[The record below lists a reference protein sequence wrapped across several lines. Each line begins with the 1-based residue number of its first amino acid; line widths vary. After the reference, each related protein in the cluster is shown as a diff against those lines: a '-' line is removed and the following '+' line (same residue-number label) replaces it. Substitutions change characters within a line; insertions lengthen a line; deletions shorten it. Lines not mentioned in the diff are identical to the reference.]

1 MTSLMTTTSTNTDLN
16 NAPAASDI
24 QHRLDTKGLI
34 CPEPVMMLH
43 KVIRKAEG
51 GEVIEIFAT
60 DPASSRDIPNFCR
73 HLGHELLLSE
83 TVDKEEIAELA
94 DSAESTAED
103 DEVTQYNVVYR
114 YLVKKKQQ

>member
-1 MTSLMTTTSTNTDLN
+1 MTALMMTSTNTALD

-24 QHRLDTKGLI
+24 QHYLDTKGLI

-43 KVIRKAEG
+43 KVIRKADG
-51 GEVIEIFAT
+51 GDVIEIFAT

-83 TVDKEEIAELA
+83 TVDKELV
-94 DSAESTAED
+94 ESTESLAED
-103 DEVTQYNVVYR
+103 DEAVSYDVVYR
-114 YLVKKKQQ
+114 YLVRKKRA